1 MVLGVF
7 VEGGLSE
14 MGTFH
19 DFPPFRGRSGRFCF
33 RPSMALAVFVEGP
46 GGISKE
52 EDCLDNSMMEN
63 LFGLLRTEHP
73 HLSDFETDEDF
84 KEQLHLYR

>member
-1 MVLGVF
+1 MISR
-7 VEGGLSE
+7 LS
-14 MGTFH
+14 
-19 DFPPFRGRSGRFCF
+19 
-33 RPSMALAVFVEGP
+33 VEGP

-52 EDCLDNSMMEN
+52 GDCLDNSMMEN